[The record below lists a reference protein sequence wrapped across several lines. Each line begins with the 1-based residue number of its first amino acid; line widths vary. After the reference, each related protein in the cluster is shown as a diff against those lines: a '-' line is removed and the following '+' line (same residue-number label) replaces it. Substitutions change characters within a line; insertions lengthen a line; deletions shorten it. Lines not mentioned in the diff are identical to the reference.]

1 MTSRDR
7 VAFRRIEI
15 LVFLFLRSYT
25 LQSLQN
31 CIAKKIFSKCL
42 KLRAISA
49 SNTSRV
55 CLFCQQKKMVQFVP
69 TPTGVAGAAS
79 TWSSQL
85 KATLPARAVE
95 STTFKVYPK
104 RTPIKCKCIQA
115 QIKWTTKGT
124 HQEKMSLA
132 CSLPATKTQLS
143 KFTHPER
150 ITPVP
155 LQPTEV
161 KFSQTTK
168 KK

>member
-7 VAFRRIEI
+7 VASQKIEI
-15 LVFLFLRSYT
+15 LVFSFLPSYT

-31 CIAKKIFSKCL
+31 CIAKKIFSRCL

-49 SNTSRV
+49 FNTSPV

-69 TPTGVAGAAS
+69 TQTGVAGAAS

-85 KATLPARAVE
+85 KATPPARAVE
-95 STTFKVYPK
+95 STTFKVYLK
-104 RTPIKCKCIQA
+104 RTPIKCKYIQA
-115 QIKWTTKGT
+115 QTKWTKKGT